1 MTHTSGRYTA
11 IVCFGASALLASPG
25 GLATALAQPVV
36 PASPPPS
43 LVRAVAP
50 ALPPSQAPVV
60 IVGAGLTGLTTAYEL
75 RKAGIEVVL
84 LEASPRAGGRIQTVA
99 FADGT
104 HVEAHME
111 EYWERSPAYGLLREL
126 KLPLEEDV
134 AHSTVRLSGT
144 IHPYQGEG
152 DRDTYLRG
160 LFSEEEREAFLRW
173 NAKAWDLHE
182 RLRQAHFE
190 SHSPL
195 PPDLAALQKLSFAAW
210 VDGEG
215 LPSRVKEWIRVTVE
229 PEMAIE
235 WEKIAALDGIDE
247 MRLFLDTPQGFG
259 EKNYHVRG
267 GNTRFVQALVD
278 KIGRGRV
285 VREAQVTAIEQ
296 TEGGVRVRYLHQGT
310 RYREIGARA
319 VVVTVPLYHI
329 GRIQFIPALSPERR
343 KAIETTRFGPYIKVH
358 LRVAAE
364 AAPLWMRDGE
374 TLLTM
379 LSDSPAGSIYEAT
392 AFQPTGAS
400 ADRYL
405 TLLVH
410 ARFAQQ
416 MLGMNA
422 DQMREHAVGSL
433 DALFPGI
440 ARHVRL
446 AEIFVYPTAVA
457 YWPLELGRSRYD
469 DLAAE
474 LRRPQGR
481 VWIGGDTTENSHSE
495 GSVQAALRMA
505 RELVAIKADLRKPV
519 PKVGVR

>member
-1 MTHTSGRYTA
+1 MTRTTRRRLAVSCFVAAVLFVASSVPTTA
-11 IVCFGASALLASPG
+11 R
-25 GLATALAQPVV
+25 AQP
-36 PASPPPS
+36 PA
-43 LVRAVAP
+43 
-50 ALPPSQAPVV
+50 PPSQAPVV

-84 LEASPRAGGRIQTVA
+84 LEASPRAGGRIQTVS

-111 EYWERSPAYGLLREL
+111 EYWERSPAYRLLLEL

-182 RLRQAHFE
+182 RLRHALE

-195 PPDLAALQKLSFAAW
+195 PADLAFLQKVSFAAW
-210 VDGEG
+210 VDAEG

-235 WEKIAALDGIDE
+235 WDKIAALDGIDE

-259 EKNYHVRG
+259 EKNYHVRA
-267 GNTRFVQALVD
+267 GNSRFVQALVD
-278 KIGRGRV
+278 RIGRRRI

-296 TEGGVRVRYLHQGT
+296 TEAGVRVRYLHQGT

-319 VVVTVPLYHI
+319 VVVTVPLYHL
-329 GRIQFIPALSPERR
+329 GRIQFIPSLSAEKRA
-343 KAIETTRFGPYIKVH
+343 AIETTRFGPYIKVH

-364 AAPLWMRDGE
+364 GAPLWMRDGE

-392 AFQPTGAS
+392 SFQPTGKS
-400 ADRYL
+400 EDRYL
-405 TLLVH
+405 TLLIH

-422 DQMREHAVGSL
+422 DEMREHAVKSL
-433 DALFPGI
+433 DAVFPGI

-457 YWPLELGRSRYD
+457 YWPLALGRSRYD
-469 DLAAE
+469 ALAAE

-495 GSVQAALRMA
+495 GAVQAALRMA
-505 RELVAIKADLRKPV
+505 RELAAIKADIQRPLPN
-519 PKVGVR
+519 